1 MKKLTKF
8 SFFCNALLLMLMS
21 FEFGFAN
28 PIREYKEIDN
38 FELKLAIGKKIY
50 NQPGDGCWSCH
61 GAEGVKADG
70 ISQNIK
76 EKHKNISDLR
86 NPATW
91 TSFNIIKRY
100 SGESEMLS
108 QRDISLSL
116 VRLGAEDWNKDL
128 APLIREYTGSNIIF
142 FDEQMIG
149 IHSKLLKKN
158 ARSVSRNLKREK
170 VKFKAKEVIDI
181 MATSV
186 FFYIEETF
194 IKKRKG
200 SN

>member
-1 MKKLTKF
+1 MTKF
-8 SFFCNALLLMLMS
+8 LKIFFYSNALLLILGPLA
-21 FEFGFAN
+21 FCLAN
-28 PIREYKEIDN
+28 PIRSYSEIEN
-38 FELKLAIGKKIY
+38 IELKLAIGKKIY

-70 ISQNIK
+70 VNQDIK
-76 EKHKNISDLR
+76 DKHKNISDLR

-91 TSFNIIKRY
+91 TSFNIIKKY

-170 VKFKAKEVIDI
+170 VKFKAKDVIDI

-186 FFYIEETF
+186 FFYIEEVF
-194 IKKRKG
+194 IKKRKDT
-200 SN
+200 N

>member
-1 MKKLTKF
+1 MKKLIKF

>member
-1 MKKLTKF
+1 MFYSKKL
-8 SFFCNALLLMLMS
+8 
-21 FEFGFAN
+21 
-28 PIREYKEIDN
+28 YK
-38 FELKLAIGKKIY
+38 LKKIKHCFFSRKK
-50 NQPGDGCWSCH
+50 GFS
-61 GAEGVKADG
+61 KG
-70 ISQNIK
+70 IYKSLNCGK
-76 EKHKNISDLR
+76 GSKDKHKNISDLR

-100 SGESEMLS
+100 SGKSEMLS

-170 VKFKAKEVIDI
+170 VKFKAKDVIDI

-186 FFYIEETF
+186 FFYIEEVF
-194 IKKRKG
+194 IKKRKDT
-200 SN
+200 N

>member
-1 MKKLTKF
+1 MLSSLKILLA
-8 SFFCNALLLMLMS
+8 SNIILALISSL
-21 FEFGFAN
+21 GIAHAN
-28 PIREYKEIDN
+28 PIRQYKEIDN
-38 FELKLAIGKKIY
+38 IELKLEIGKKIY
-50 NQPGDGCWSCH
+50 NQAGDGCWSCH
-61 GAEGVKADG
+61 GAEGIKTDG
-70 ISQNIK
+70 ISLDNK
-76 EKHKNISDLR
+76 EKHKNISNLK

-158 ARSVSRNLKREK
+158 TRSISRTLKREK
-170 VKFKAKEVIDI
+170 VKFKAKDVVDI

-186 FFYIEETF
+186 FFYIEEAF
-194 IKKRKG
+194 IKK
-200 SN
+200 

>member
-70 ISQNIK
+70 ISQTIK

-91 TSFNIIKRY
+91 TSFNIIKKY

-194 IKKRKG
+194 IKKQKD

>member
-1 MKKLTKF
+1 MRNLLKF
-8 SFFCNALLLMLMS
+8 LFLSNTMLLLLGL
-21 FEFGFAN
+21 FTLFYAN
-28 PIREYKEIDN
+28 PIREYFEIDN
-38 FELKLAIGKKIY
+38 AELKLAIGEKIY

-70 ISQNIK
+70 VNQNIK
-76 EKHKNISDLR
+76 EKHKNIADLR

-158 ARSVSRNLKREK
+158 TRSISRNLKREK
-170 VKFKAKEVIDI
+170 IKFKAKDVIDI

-186 FFYIEETF
+186 FFYIEEIF
-194 IKKRKG
+194 IKKRRDT
-200 SN
+200 N

>member
-194 IKKRKG
+194 IKKRKD

>member
-1 MKKLTKF
+1 MRNLLKF
-8 SFFCNALLLMLMS
+8 LFFSNTLFFLLGSLA
-21 FEFGFAN
+21 FCFAN
-28 PIREYKEIDN
+28 PIREYSEIEN
-38 FELKLAIGKKIY
+38 VELKLSIGKKIY

-61 GAEGVKADG
+61 GAEGGKADG
-70 ISQNIK
+70 VNQNIK
-76 EKHKNISDLR
+76 DKHKNISDLR

-170 VKFKAKEVIDI
+170 VKFKAKDVIDI

-186 FFYIEETF
+186 FFYIEEVF
-194 IKKRKG
+194 IKKRKDT
-200 SN
+200 N